1 MGCQPSGLRHI
12 AAISLCFSGVAL
24 GQGGTE
30 PAIPSVMV
38 TGSRTEQA
46 VRDAIPHATVIT
58 QQQMRDAGDFDLASL
73 IRREAGFEL
82 IRNGGTGNST
92 SLFMRGSESRHTLV
106 LIDGVRAMSP
116 TTGQADLANLLVD
129 QIERVEIVRGN
140 VSSLY
145 GSGAIGG
152 VIQIF
157 TKQGSG
163 PVRPNF
169 AQTIGSRSTRETT
182 AGIGGD
188 VGQGTR
194 FNLGVSHFE
203 TANFSSFDPSL
214 NAISQT
220 RVNPDSDGY
229 RNTTLNA
236 SVSHAINRDH
246 RVGLRFY
253 QAAGA
258 INFDNPFLGSFA
270 RDTHYTHS
278 LAQNLVLDW
287 RGTLA
292 PWWKT
297 TLVYAE
303 NKDFSDTFKND
314 RGDGYVRAGSRQ
326 KTWQNDFRI
335 APGHTLSAT
344 LEDQTQ
350 EAATNNFTRIRT
362 TRASLLGYVGAHE
375 KHQWQ
380 INSRRDVTSDFGNA
394 NTWLGGYG
402 FQLTES
408 FKLTAMLST
417 AFNAPTFNQLY
428 FPRFGSFVTRGE
440 TLRPERVRSKEW
452 GVQYEDGPHLARLVV
467 FRSDYLDLVGS
478 NAAFQAIN
486 VSSARI
492 HGVEMS
498 YSGVLA
504 GWDTRV
510 GLTIQNPINTGV
522 APFAQLTRRAKQF
535 GSLSLGRGFGAWRVS
550 GHIQTS
556 SSRPDTTIAGIPFA
570 AARPINLPGYAIT
583 NFTARYDFGGGV
595 SLAAKLENAFDK
607 RYNLVYGYNT
617 PGRGVFLTLAYQP
630 K

>member
-1 MGCQPSGLRHI
+1 MGYQPSVLRRV
-12 AAISLCFSGVAL
+12 AVISFCFSGVAL
-24 GQGGTE
+24 GQSGAE
-30 PAIPSVMV
+30 PAIPSVIV

-58 QQQMRDAGDFDLASL
+58 QQQMRDAGDLDLASL
-73 IRREAGFEL
+73 IRRETGFEL
-82 IRNGGTGNST
+82 TRNGGTGNST

-116 TTGQADLANLLVD
+116 TLGTADLANLLVD

-203 TANFSSFDPSL
+203 TANFSSFDPNL
-214 NAISQT
+214 NRTSQT

-236 SVSHAINRDH
+236 SVFHAINRDH

-258 INFDNPFLGSFA
+258 INFDSPFDRSLA
-270 RDTHYTHS
+270 HETHYTHS
-278 LAQNLVLDW
+278 LTQNAVLDW
-287 RGTLA
+287 KGSLA

-303 NKDFSDTFKND
+303 NKNFSDTFKND

-335 APGHTLSAT
+335 ALGHTLSAT
-344 LEDQTQ
+344 LEDQTE
-350 EAATNNFTRIRT
+350 EAATNNFTRSRN

-428 FPRFGSFVTRGE
+428 FPGSGSFVTRGE

-452 GVQYEDGPHLARLVV
+452 GVQYEDGPHLARVVV
-467 FRSDYLDLVGS
+467 FRTDYLDLILFSTGQ
-478 NAAFQAIN
+478 FRN

-492 HGVEMS
+492 GGIEMS
-498 YSGVLA
+498 YSGLLA
-504 GWDTRV
+504 GWDARV

-522 APFAQLTRRAKQF
+522 APFAQLARRAKQF

-550 GHIQTS
+550 GDIQTS
-556 SSRPDTTIAGIPFA
+556 SSRPDNTIVGIPFA
-570 AARPINLPGYAIT
+570 AARPIDLPGYAT
-583 NFTARYDFGGGV
+583 ANFTARYEFGGGV
-595 SLAAKLENAFDK
+595 SLMAKLENAFDK